1 MTETESKALA
11 GEVST
16 TTRIGLGQWHA
27 VPGDRNVN
35 LATALDVVAGL
46 AAQGAELVVLP
57 ELWAS
62 GYDAARLGEIVA
74 ATAEPVPGP
83 RSEALA
89 RAAAEHGLWL
99 VAGSVPESADGRVY
113 NSTLMFD
120 PAGELVGV
128 HRKVHLYRPT
138 AEDAVFAPGDTV
150 TVLGTERFGTVGF
163 ATCFDG
169 DHPGYAR
176 ALRDRGARLVVM
188 PAAYETAAERWWDV
202 LHPANALAN
211 GQWWITVNQSG
222 GDGGAAMFG
231 RSRVIAPD
239 GTTVAEAPR
248 HGSTPGPHL
257 ITCDVDLEAGIRA
270 ADQHSSALWNDAR
283 PDLYA

>member
-1 MTETESKALA
+1 MS
-11 GEVST
+11 

-27 VPGDRNVN
+27 VPGDHNVN
-35 LATALDVVAGL
+35 LATALEVVADL

-62 GYDAARLGEIVA
+62 GYDAVRLGEIVS

-89 RAAAEHGLWL
+89 RAAREHGLWL
-99 VAGSVPESADGRVY
+99 FAGSVPELADGRVY
-113 NSTLMFD
+113 NTTLVFD
-120 PAGELVGV
+120 PEGELAGV

-138 AEDAVFAPGDTV
+138 AEDAVFAAGETV
-150 TVLGTERFGTVGF
+150 TVLDTDRFGPVGL

-188 PAAYETAAERWWDV
+188 PAAYETAAESWWDL

-211 GQWWITVNQSG
+211 GQWWITVNQCG
-222 GDGGAAMFG
+222 GGMFG

-248 HGSTPGPHL
+248 DRASL
-257 ITCDVDLEAGIRA
+257 VCDVDLEAGIHE
-270 ADQHSSALWNDAR
+270 ADAHNSALWEDAQ
-283 PDLYA
+283 PDLYAPHPLPT

>member
-1 MTETESKALA
+1 M
-11 GEVST
+11 ST

-27 VPGDRNVN
+27 VPGDQNAN
-35 LATALDVVAGL
+35 LATALEVVAGL

-62 GYDAARLGEIVA
+62 GYDVARLGEIVA

-89 RAAAEHGLWL
+89 QAAREHGLWL
-99 VAGSVPESADGRVY
+99 VAGSVPESADGRIY
-113 NSTLMFD
+113 NTTLVFD
-120 PAGELVGV
+120 PDGGLVGV

-150 TVLGTERFGTVGF
+150 TVLDTDRFGGVGL

-188 PAAYETAAERWWDV
+188 PAAYETAAESWWDV

-211 GQWWITVNQSG
+211 GQWWITVNQCG
-222 GDGGAAMFG
+222 GEMFG

-248 HGSTPGPHL
+248 GPHL
-257 ITCDVDLEAGIRA
+257 LTCDVDLEAGVHE
-270 ADQHSSALWNDAR
+270 ADTHNSALWNDAQ
-283 PDLYA
+283 PELYAPHPLPT